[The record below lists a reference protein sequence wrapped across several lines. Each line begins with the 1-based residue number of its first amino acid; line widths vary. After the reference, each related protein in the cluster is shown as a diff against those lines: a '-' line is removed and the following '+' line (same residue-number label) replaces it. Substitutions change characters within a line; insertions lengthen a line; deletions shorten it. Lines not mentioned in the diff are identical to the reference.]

1 MAKVFVGIAIA
12 VMIATAVVGYL
23 AHGNIVMLQDSLKKT
38 KNELVNTKSTLRKVE
53 TDLKETTEKLTAA
66 LATVEDQKATIAKQK
81 GEVDKATADLT
92 KAMSDLEEKNK
103 TLAALEA
110 QMKEMETKLGPI
122 KPEELV
128 AKIKDLSD
136 NNTKLQTEVAELKQ
150 VQETMNNRVRE
161 SEDKLTTANTEVKRY
176 RDNVAKVGLTGKIL
190 AINPGWNFAVLSIG
204 DKQGAAVGAVMIV
217 MRGGEAIAKAKITSV
232 EPATS
237 IADIVPGSV
246 RRGVTVQP
254 GDTVLYEGQRK

>member
-23 AHGNIVMLQDSLKKT
+23 AHGNIVALQDTLKKT
-38 KNELVNTKSTLRKVE
+38 KTELANTKTTLRKTE
-53 TDLKETTEKLTAA
+53 AELKDTTDKLTAA
-66 LATVEDQKATIAKQK
+66 LATIEDQKAQIAKLK
-81 GEVDKATADLT
+81 GDLDKAAADLT
-92 KAMSDLEEKNK
+92 KATTDLEEKTK
-103 TLAALEA
+103 TLADIQT
-110 QMKEMETKLGPI
+110 QMEKLKADTGGSDPKELAI
-122 KPEELV
+122 KIAEL
-128 AKIKDLSD
+128 S
-136 NNTKLQTEVAELKQ
+136 NTNTKLQTEVAELKQ
-150 VQETMNNRVRE
+150 VQETLNNRVRE
-161 SEDKLTTANTEVKRY
+161 NDDKLVTANTEVKRY
-176 RDNVAKVGLTGKIL
+176 RDNVAKAGLTGKVL
-190 AINPGWNFAVLSIG
+190 AVNPGWNFMVLSVG
-204 DKQGAAVGAVMIV
+204 DKQGAAVGAIMVV